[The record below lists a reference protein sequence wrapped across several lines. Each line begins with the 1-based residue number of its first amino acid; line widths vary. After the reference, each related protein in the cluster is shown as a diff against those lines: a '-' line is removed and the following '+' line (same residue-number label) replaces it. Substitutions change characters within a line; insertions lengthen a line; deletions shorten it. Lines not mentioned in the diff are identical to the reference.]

1 MLNTGKIDLG
11 KFEIFAGP
19 IVLAEDLASQKELT
33 VELTFT
39 HEGIVHIFNVFKGWE
54 LSSTHEEFISA
65 IEAYNLV

>member
-1 MLNTGKIDLG
+1 MVKTNKIDLE

-19 IVLAEDLASQKELT
+19 CVLAEDPASQKELT

-39 HEGIVHIFNVFKGWE
+39 HEGIVHIFNVFKDWE
-54 LSSTHEEFISA
+54 LSSTHEELISA